1 MPMLGSKMSRH
12 IMPTAT
18 GVATSGSRMA
28 TRTHFSPLNG
38 RHSSSA
44 IAIPRTT
51 SNSSATTVN
60 TAVRSTA
67 GQNRSV
73 SQDVEVVLRS
83 R

>member
-18 GVATSGSRMA
+18 GVATRGSRTA

-44 IAIPRTT
+44 IAMPRTT
-51 SNSSATTVN
+51 STSSTPLVN
-60 TAVRSTA
+60 TTVRSTA

-73 SQDVEVVLRS
+73 SLRTS
-83 R
+83 M